1 MPRYIAFVSQRGDP
15 PSSRLCRAFGLAAV
29 AAELKLQVNT
39 LDHETAEAIE
49 TGAAML
55 FLAGYGPRQARCAA
69 TGRHSEKHNE
79 RTGRRR
85 PAKLKRSARL
95 RSEQPAVTPA
105 AN

>member
-1 MPRYIAFVSQRGDP
+1 VPRYIAFVSQRGDP

-29 AAELKLQVNT
+29 AAELKLQVT
-39 LDHETAEAIE
+39 EAIE

-69 TGRHSEKHNE
+69 TGRHSEKRNE